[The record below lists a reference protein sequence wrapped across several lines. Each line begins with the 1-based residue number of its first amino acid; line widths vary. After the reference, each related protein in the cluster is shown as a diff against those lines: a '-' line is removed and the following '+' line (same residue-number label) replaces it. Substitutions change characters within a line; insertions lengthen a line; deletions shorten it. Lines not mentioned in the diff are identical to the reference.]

1 MVEWRKGLG
10 TGRCGMNVPHV
21 DYTERR
27 TPARGAVRKP
37 PVRGLSSS
45 SEEGG
50 GETTWGPQSFIKVWS
65 CLESVVQVTA
75 SRTTGKNDSYD
86 W

>member
-37 PVRGLSSS
+37 PVLGLSSS

-50 GETTWGPQSFIKVWS
+50 REEERLPGDHNLS
-65 CLESVVQVTA
+65 
-75 SRTTGKNDSYD
+75 SRFGHA
-86 W
+86 